1 MRKFILLTFIIA
13 SLLSCTSRR
22 QPKPFTSDMLASQV
36 FSIHTDKDTL
46 LRTLHGA
53 IISITSGSFN
63 LTGKAKIEIKEAF
76 TPAEIFAAGLNTES
90 NGRPLRSGGM
100 IYINATIGGK
110 QTELIKPVKISIP
123 NSYYDSAMQIFK
135 GVQTDSTG
143 INWTD
148 PQPTDST
155 PQSKQWETGKALF
168 KSKCASC
175 HSIFKP
181 LVGPALMNLE
191 NRGPWIDRKHIYAWI
206 KNPPLF
212 MQKDSYTQKL
222 KSRYRSMM
230 VAFPDMP
237 DPAIDAI
244 LDYIKNES
252 NRPGA
257 MQEEAAMKIPL
268 KTDSTGKLSYELG
281 KDTSKTPDIVNTRP
295 CKDDT
300 FYLPVPKADQSFF
313 QNALFPP
320 ADTTF
325 ISPPVTNNPSLSKP
339 ETYEGLRKGFND
351 PNPTNGM
358 YDFEIR
364 TFGWYNVDA
373 YVDGYVG
380 SSRVKVWAQVQ
391 VEFDITL
398 HVYLFCPRNKM
409 LSVSNF
415 KEGNKYSFDKING
428 TIPLFLSDKAILF
441 AFGSKDDKMFYGI
454 SEFRIS
460 GEQVIQ
466 VKVKETTEKEMRE
479 ALQARQLE
487 GIDLGIEKKEQRI
500 IQNYCDNDW
509 PVKDTIAKK

>member
-1 MRKFILLTFIIA
+1 MRKF
-13 SLLSCTSRR
+13 SLLVFVFVSLISCTSRR
-22 QPKPFTSDMLASQV
+22 TPKPFSSDMLASQV

-53 IISITSGSFN
+53 IINITSGSFN
-63 LTGKAKIEIKEAF
+63 LTGKARIEIKEAF

-90 NGRPLRSGGM
+90 NGRPLQSGGM
-100 IYINATIGGK
+100 LYINATIGGK

-123 NSYYDSAMQIFK
+123 NFYYDSAMQVFK
-135 GVQTDSTG
+135 GVQTDSAG

-148 PQPTDST
+148 PQPIDST

-168 KSKCASC
+168 KSRCASC
-175 HSIFKP
+175 HNIFKP

-191 NRGPWIDRKHIYAWI
+191 NRGPWIDRKHIYAWVR
-206 KNPPLF
+206 NPPLF
-212 MQKDSYTQKL
+212 MQKDRYTQKL

-230 VAFPDMP
+230 VAFSDMP
-237 DPAIDAI
+237 DTVIDAI

-252 NRPGA
+252 KRPGA
-257 MQEEAAMKIPL
+257 MQEEAATTMPL
-268 KTDSTGKLSYELG
+268 KSDSINLSYELE
-281 KDTSKTPDIVNTRP
+281 DTSKTPDIVNSRP

-313 QNALFPP
+313 QNVPFPI
-320 ADTTF
+320 ADTSV
-325 ISPPVTNNPSLSKP
+325 IYPPVTNNTSLMKT
-339 ETYEGLRKGFND
+339 EAYEGLRRGFND

-380 SSRVKVWAQVQ
+380 TSRVKVWAQVQ

-409 LSVSNF
+409 LSVSNH
-415 KEGNKYSFDKING
+415 KEGDKYSFDKING
-428 TIPLFLSDKAILF
+428 TIPLFLTDRAILF

-454 SEFRIS
+454 SEFRVA
-460 GEQVIQ
+460 GEQTIQ
-466 VKVKETTEKEMRE
+466 VKVKESSEKEMRE
-479 ALQARQLE
+479 ALQAKQFE
-487 GIDLGIEKKEQRI
+487 GIDLGVEKKEQRI
-500 IQNYCDNDW
+500 IQNYCDDDW
-509 PVKDTIAKK
+509 PGKDTLAKK